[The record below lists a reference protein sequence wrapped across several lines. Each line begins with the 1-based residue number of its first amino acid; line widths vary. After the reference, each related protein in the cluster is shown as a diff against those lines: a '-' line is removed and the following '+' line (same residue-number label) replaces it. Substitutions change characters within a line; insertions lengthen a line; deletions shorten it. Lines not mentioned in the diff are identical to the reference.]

1 MPRNRSWTALIPL
14 LTAVLYGA
22 SPVDLIPD
30 ILLLVGWVDDGVMGT
45 VMSLMSLWLFIR
57 NRRANRV
64 AGPVPP
70 LPSRV

>member
-57 NRRANRV
+57 NRRGNRV
-64 AGPVPP
+64 AGRVPP